1 MSDPTAFT
9 HAASPAVAGSD
20 TDLPRAAGAS
30 VAGRLTPPAEL
41 RTELPITAAVADLVA
56 RTRTDVMRI
65 VFGSDPRLLVVMG
78 PCSIHDAESAVA
90 YARWLR
96 PLQEH
101 VADALLLVMRVYVEK
116 PRTRTGWKGLVNDP
130 FLDGSFRID
139 EGLRIARQ
147 VLLEVNELGVPAATE
162 FVDVATPAWLGDLI
176 SWSALGARSIESQP
190 HRQMTSGLACPVGFK
205 NGTGG
210 SLEVAMNAMMAA
222 GMPQRCIGLDES
234 GQAAAIATTGNEHTH
249 LVLRGG
255 GTPNHDS
262 ASVLSATRRLAERG
276 LNQRVMVDCGHGNS
290 SHDERGQIAV
300 AEDVIAQVA
309 GGSDSLLGIMLESNL
324 LAGRQVFSAGTQP
337 VPGLSITDACI
348 GLSDTERMIE
358 KLAAARRP
366 VHAATGDTAFVRHA

>member
-1 MSDPTAFT
+1 MPRPGARRERDSLQHRCTGLHAHSHAGSHVDQRSWRSSVHRGFARHLSHGHSARADCGAGKRGGCGDIPAVGPGVSHNDGRVVCGRRRYPEGLTTVSDPTAFT

-130 FLDGSFRID
+130 RLDG
-139 EGLRIARQ
+139 
-147 VLLEVNELGVPAATE
+147 
-162 FVDVATPAWLGDLI
+162 
-176 SWSALGARSIESQP
+176 
-190 HRQMTSGLACPVGFK
+190 
-205 NGTGG
+205 
-210 SLEVAMNAMMAA
+210 
-222 GMPQRCIGLDES
+222 
-234 GQAAAIATTGNEHTH
+234 
-249 LVLRGG
+249 
-255 GTPNHDS
+255 
-262 ASVLSATRRLAERG
+262 
-276 LNQRVMVDCGHGNS
+276 
-290 SHDERGQIAV
+290 
-300 AEDVIAQVA
+300 
-309 GGSDSLLGIMLESNL
+309 
-324 LAGRQVFSAGTQP
+324 
-337 VPGLSITDACI
+337 
-348 GLSDTERMIE
+348 
-358 KLAAARRP
+358 
-366 VHAATGDTAFVRHA
+366 